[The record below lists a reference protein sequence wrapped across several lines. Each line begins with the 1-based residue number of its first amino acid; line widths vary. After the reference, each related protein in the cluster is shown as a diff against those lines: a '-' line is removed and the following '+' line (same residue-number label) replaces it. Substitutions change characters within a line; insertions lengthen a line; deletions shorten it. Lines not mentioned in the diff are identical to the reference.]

1 MIRPTILALLV
12 MAAATAAHA
21 QDAQTASA
29 KRGKVLFAPCARCH
43 SFDPKKNDLAPNL
56 RGVVGRKAAAV
67 KGFEYSGAMRRSFIV
82 WDEASLNAY
91 LAQPRVLI
99 PRTTMRGAG
108 VDVESPE
115 DRRDL
120 IAYMKVAR

>member
-1 MIRPTILALLV
+1 MVRPAILVLLSL
-12 MAAATAAHA
+12 AAATTAHA
-21 QDAQTASA
+21 QDA
-29 KRGKVLFAPCARCH
+29 KRGKALFAPCARCH
-43 SFDPKKNDLAPNL
+43 SFDPKNNDLAPNL

-67 KGFEYSGAMRRSFIV
+67 KGFEYSGAMRHSFIV

-91 LAQPRVLI
+91 LAQPRVII

-108 VDVESPE
+108 VDVESPQ
-115 DRRDL
+115 DRQDL

>member
-1 MIRPTILALLV
+1 MTRTLLALLIL
-12 MAAATAAHA
+12 AAATAVHA
-21 QDAQTASA
+21 QDA

-67 KGFEYSGAMRRSFIV
+67 KGFDYSGAMRHSYIV

-91 LAQPRVLI
+91 LAQPRVMI
-99 PRTTMRGAG
+99 PRTTMRGEG

-120 IAYMKVAR
+120 IAYMRVAR

>member
-1 MIRPTILALLV
+1 MTRLTLALALFL
-12 MAAATAAHA
+12 AATAAHA
-21 QDAQTASA
+21 QDA

-43 SFDPKKNDLAPNL
+43 SFDPKNNDLAPNL

-67 KGFEYSGAMRRSFIV
+67 KGFDYSGAMRRSFIV

-91 LAQPRVLI
+91 LAQPRVMV
-99 PRTTMRGAG
+99 PRTTMRGEG

-120 IAYMKVAR
+120 IAYMKIAR